1 MLLAFV
7 LLAATAPDHIQ
18 IPPTG
23 CIATGAIVT
32 VHYLSVDHG
41 ARGLPPRKQSSWAE
55 SDSAVQ
61 SLVTPIA
68 GIFL

>member
-1 MLLAFV
+1 MAFFLLAE
-7 LLAATAPDHIQ
+7 TAPDHIQ

-23 CIATGAIVT
+23 YIATGAIVT
-32 VHYLSVDHG
+32 AHYLSVDHN

-61 SLVTPIA
+61 SLVIPIA